1 MRSDYFSFTFPAISP
16 QISMF
21 DRLTQ
26 FADRLAR
33 ETGAAILRD
42 YASVVHEV
50 KPDGSLVTR
59 ADRFADAKLHA
70 AIRAEFPDHGILT
83 EEGDRTLPDTEFCWI
98 VDPIDGTTNFTRSI
112 PVWGVSLGLLYRGVP
127 VFGLVHFP
135 PLSQTFYGSDPGDT
149 GLDLPIAA
157 FLNGEPIGAAREDL
171 SGQHFFS
178 VCTRSV
184 DKVHHPLPC
193 KVRMLGASTYNLLTV
208 ALGSCLGAIEATPKI
223 WDIAAVWPIVRAS
236 GAMWCFL
243 DRSGL
248 PVDRLPLVAGR
259 DYTDETFPVLVVARS
274 EFYGVFA
281 ERLDL
286 GAIAG
291 L

>member
-1 MRSDYFSFTFPAISP
+1 
-16 QISMF
+16 MF

-33 ETGAAILRD
+33 ETGAAIQRD
-42 YASVVHEV
+42 YASVIPEI

-83 EEGDRTLPDTEFCWI
+83 EEGDRTLPDTDFCWI

-112 PVWGVSLGLLYRGVP
+112 PVWGVSLGLLYHGTP

-135 PLSQTFYGSDPGDT
+135 PLSQTFYGSYPGDT
-149 GLDLPIAA
+149 GLDLPTVA
-157 FLNGEPIGAAREDL
+157 FLNGEPIHAAQDDL

-184 DKVHHPLPC
+184 DKVRHPLPC
-193 KVRMLGASTYNLLTV
+193 KVRMLGASTYNFLTV

-223 WDIAAVWPIVRAS
+223 WDIAAVWPIVCAS
-236 GAMWCFL
+236 GATWRFL
-243 DRSGL
+243 DTTGETIKRF
-248 PVDRLPLVAGR
+248 PLVAER
-259 DYTDETFPVLVVARS
+259 DYTNETFPALALARP
-274 EFYGVFA
+274 EFYAAFA
-281 ERLDL
+281 DRLEL
-286 GAIAG
+286 AAIAS